1 MYSYIVCTLHHS
13 ADQES
18 KSFVIM
24 SGKLKSYLPT
34 VVNQHGE
41 GAEAE
46 DPQSSEQLTQT
57 LHPEGT
63 GILKGQSCWETVG
76 LLDHHRPGGG
86 GAQWPQRQEVRK
98 WRTHATAYQHHPRKC
113 VYVCSDVLAQPIGSV
128 SMIPSVCID
137 LLGVCRLVTEEG
149 ASDMCVQWKI
159 QRSRVRETWPE
170 WSAQEDVMSSQL
182 RTCWMRR
189 RKEQQQCLCSYKP
202 CCKAMPVNWIRIN
215 SGNDPSIIET
225 LAKQN
230 IFKEI
235 SK

>member
-86 GAQWPQRQEVRK
+86 GAQ
-98 WRTHATAYQHHPRKC
+98 
-113 VYVCSDVLAQPIGSV
+113 
-128 SMIPSVCID
+128 
-137 LLGVCRLVTEEG
+137 
-149 ASDMCVQWKI
+149 
-159 QRSRVRETWPE
+159 
-170 WSAQEDVMSSQL
+170 
-182 RTCWMRR
+182 
-189 RKEQQQCLCSYKP
+189 
-202 CCKAMPVNWIRIN
+202 
-215 SGNDPSIIET
+215 
-225 LAKQN
+225 
-230 IFKEI
+230 
-235 SK
+235 